1 MMGGRLRELR
11 TRLEREMGRLEQVR
25 AALAQKRI
33 VLQEAR
39 AHDANIS
46 RARDVVQAVAISTQ
60 QQLKGYIEELVSLA
74 LASVFDQPYK
84 FVVDFVVRRGHTEV
98 DLFFERNG
106 DKLSPLE
113 SSGGGAVDVAAF
125 ALRVVVWSLTK
136 GARTTLLLDEPF
148 RFLSLG
154 LHANAAALLKSLS
167 DRMGL
172 QIIMVTHS
180 DELASGADKVF
191 PLGM

>member
-1 MMGGRLRELR
+1 MDSSLRELR

-25 AALAQKRI
+25 AALAQKRT

-60 QQLKGYIEELVSLA
+60 RQLKSYIEELVSLA

-136 GARTTLLLDEPF
+136 GACATLLLDEPF

-154 LHANAAALLKSLS
+154 LHANAAA
-167 DRMGL
+167 
-172 QIIMVTHS
+172 
-180 DELASGADKVF
+180 
-191 PLGM
+191 